1 MKKNLLKLLTLVLAL
16 VMVVTVFAGC
26 KKADEETV
34 APTQGS
40 EETPTE
46 TQEQPADEY
55 KPSAAQLLNGK
66 EWGKDYTE
74 LYDEIGD
81 KVTIDDVQEDPTT
94 GLAYVEYEGKT
105 YELGMD
111 FLSMAMVY
119 KTAVPENSQY
129 ETEDDVYA
137 AWWKYYMTRW
147 NYLLPEIPL
156 YSNEYYDVYNAK
168 IKGVDEHPTNP
179 YWGPAK
185 ALIDWTSEKADNDI
199 IIGNTTDLS
208 GKFRYSPFGGSNP
221 GAADLD
227 VDNLINGLETVATT
241 KEGGFEV
248 NKTVVKQLDKVEN
261 EDGTLTY
268 TITLNDGLLFSDGTP
283 VTAKNYLYFP
293 MVFSTL
299 VASEAE
305 GKDRQAGLT
314 MVGFEEFNAYDG
326 TNEGDGVSKTF
337 AGLRLLADNQ
347 FSVTVKPEY
356 ANYYYAISYA
366 GFSPFVKELWC
377 GDYDIADDG
386 EGCYFTDGF
395 YNKTGDSF
403 DMAAHI
409 VASSNNTDT
418 TYACSG
424 PYVVESYDEGDKS
437 AILTLNPNFP
447 GNYEG
452 AKPSIAKV
460 IYKKSVSATQ
470 LDDLKSGG
478 VDVLMGI
485 TGGAETDEAVAA
497 CDNSNGAFVYTHYSR
512 AGYGK
517 LQFRNDYGPAQF
529 TAVRQAITYC
539 LDRASFAKTFTG
551 GYGGV
556 VDGAY
561 YAGSW
566 MYKEAAANGMLLNA
580 YDTSADTAIA
590 VLEADGWIYDANG
603 EPYVEGVRYKKIP
616 AEYADENDKTYK
628 SIDGAYV
635 TTKVGD
641 DYYMPLVL
649 NWYGTTDNPFSDLL
663 VTDFEQGANIA
674 AAGIVIQKTT
684 GDFNPMLDEFY
695 QQAVYGFY
703 SGTPMYSCFNYATGF
718 TSAAYDYSYNWSI
731 DPSFYE
737 NNSVA
742 YLMDEADIYWLSEW
756 RQAVRPD

>member
-26 KKADEETV
+26 KKADEETD

-485 TGGAETDEAVAA
+485 TGGAETDEVVAA

-539 LDRASFAKTFTG
+539 LDRASFAKTFN
-551 GYGGV
+551 GGV

-742 YLMDEADIYWLSEW
+742 YLMDEADIYWLS
-756 RQAVRPD
+756 

>member
-1 MKKNLLKLLTLVLAL
+1 M
-16 VMVVTVFAGC
+16 
-26 KKADEETV
+26 
-34 APTQGS
+34 
-40 EETPTE
+40 
-46 TQEQPADEY
+46 
-55 KPSAAQLLNGK
+55 
-66 EWGKDYTE
+66 
-74 LYDEIGD
+74 
-81 KVTIDDVQEDPTT
+81 QEDPTT

-299 VASEAE
+299 VAAEAE

-742 YLMDEADIYWLSEW
+742 YLMDEADIYWLS
-756 RQAVRPD
+756 

>member
-1 MKKNLLKLLTLVLAL
+1 M
-16 VMVVTVFAGC
+16 C
-26 KKADEETV
+26 IRDR
-34 APTQGS
+34 
-40 EETPTE
+40 
-46 TQEQPADEY
+46 EQPADEY

-179 YWGPAK
+179 YWGSAM

-208 GKFRYSPFGGSNP
+208 GKFRYSLFGGSTP

-268 TITLNDGLLFSDGTP
+268 TITLNDGLAFSDGTP

-299 VASEAE
+299 VAAEAE

-347 FSVTVKPEY
+347 FSVTVKAEY

-452 AKPSIAKV
+452 VKPSIAKV

-485 TGGAETDEAVAA
+485 TGGDETDEAVAA

-663 VTDFEQGANIA
+663 VTDFEQGTNIA
-674 AAGIVIQKTT
+674 AAGFVIQKTT
-684 GDFNPMLDEFY
+684 GDFAPMLDEFY

-731 DPSFYE
+731 DPSFYV

-742 YLMDEADIYWLSEW
+742 YLMDEADIYWLS
-756 RQAVRPD
+756 

>member
-26 KKADEETV
+26 KKPDEETV

-46 TQEQPADEY
+46 TQEQPIDEY

-156 YSNEYYDVYNAK
+156 YSNEYYDVYNAQ

-185 ALIDWTSEKADNDI
+185 ALIDWTSEKTDKDI

-208 GKFRYSPFGGSNP
+208 GKFRYSPFGGTNP

-561 YAGSW
+561 YVGSW

-649 NWYGTTDNPFSDLL
+649 NWYGTTDSPFSDLL

-737 NNSVA
+737 SNSVA
-742 YLMDEADIYWLSEW
+742 YLMDEADIYWLS
-756 RQAVRPD
+756 

>member
-26 KKADEETV
+26 KKADEETD

-156 YSNEYYDVYNAK
+156 YSNEYYDVYNAQ

-185 ALIDWTSEKADNDI
+185 ALIDWTSEKTDKDI

-208 GKFRYSPFGGSNP
+208 GKFRYSNFGGSNP
-221 GAADLD
+221 GASDLD
-227 VDNLINGLETVATT
+227 VDNLINGMETVATT

-283 VTAKNYLYFP
+283 VTAKNYLYYT

-314 MVGFEEFNAYDG
+314 IVGFEEFNAYDG

-337 AGLRLLADNQ
+337 TGLRLLADNQ

-403 DMAAHI
+403 DMAAHL

-452 AKPSIAKV
+452 AKPTIAKV
-460 IYKKSVSATQ
+460 IYKKVVSATQ

-485 TGGAETDEAVAA
+485 TGGDETDEAVAA

-551 GYGGV
+551 GYGGI

-590 VLEADGWIYDANG
+590 VLEADGWIYNKDG
-603 EPYVEGVRYKKIP
+603 EAYTEGVRYKKIP

-674 AAGIVIQKTT
+674 AAGFVIQKTT
-684 GDFNPMLDEFY
+684 GDFAPMLDEFY

-703 SGTPMYSCFNYATGF
+703 SGTPLYSCFNYATGF

-731 DPSFYE
+731 DPSFYA

-742 YLMDEADIYWLSEW
+742 YLKDEADIYWLS
-756 RQAVRPD
+756 

>member
-1 MKKNLLKLLTLVLAL
+1 M
-16 VMVVTVFAGC
+16 
-26 KKADEETV
+26 
-34 APTQGS
+34 
-40 EETPTE
+40 
-46 TQEQPADEY
+46 
-55 KPSAAQLLNGK
+55 
-66 EWGKDYTE
+66 
-74 LYDEIGD
+74 
-81 KVTIDDVQEDPTT
+81 QEDPTT

-409 VASSNNTDT
+409 VASSNNADT

-718 TSAAYDYSYNWSI
+718 TSAAYDYAYNWSI

-742 YLMDEADIYWLSEW
+742 YLMDEADIYWLS
-756 RQAVRPD
+756 

>member
-1 MKKNLLKLLTLVLAL
+1 M
-16 VMVVTVFAGC
+16 FAGC
-26 KKADEETV
+26 KKADEETD

-46 TQEQPADEY
+46 TQEQPTDEY

-227 VDNLINGLETVATT
+227 VDNLINGMETVATT

-268 TITLNDGLLFSDGTP
+268 TITLNDGLVFSDGTP

-684 GDFNPMLDEFY
+684 GDFSPMLDEFY

-737 NNSVA
+737 NNSIA
-742 YLMDEADIYWLSEW
+742 YLKDEADIYWLS
-756 RQAVRPD
+756 

>member
-26 KKADEETV
+26 KKTDEETE

-241 KEGGFEV
+241 KEGGYEV

-268 TITLNDGLLFSDGTP
+268 TITLNDGLVFSDGTP

-512 AGYGK
+512 TGYGK

-539 LDRASFAKTFTG
+539 LDRASFAKTLTG

-742 YLMDEADIYWLSEW
+742 YLMDEADIYWLS
-756 RQAVRPD
+756 

>member
-1 MKKNLLKLLTLVLAL
+1 M
-16 VMVVTVFAGC
+16 
-26 KKADEETV
+26 
-34 APTQGS
+34 
-40 EETPTE
+40 
-46 TQEQPADEY
+46 
-55 KPSAAQLLNGK
+55 
-66 EWGKDYTE
+66 
-74 LYDEIGD
+74 
-81 KVTIDDVQEDPTT
+81 QEDPTT

-742 YLMDEADIYWLSEW
+742 YLMDEADIYWLS
-756 RQAVRPD
+756 

>member
-26 KKADEETV
+26 KKADEETD

-55 KPSAAQLLNGK
+55 TPSAAQLLNGK

-268 TITLNDGLLFSDGTP
+268 TITLNDGLAFSDGTP

-299 VASEAE
+299 VAAEAE

-347 FSVTVKPEY
+347 FSVTVKAEY

-452 AKPSIAKV
+452 VKPSIAKV

-561 YAGSW
+561 YDGSW

-684 GDFNPMLDEFY
+684 GDFSPMLDEFY

-737 NNSVA
+737 NNSIA
-742 YLMDEADIYWLSEW
+742 YLKDEADIYWLS
-756 RQAVRPD
+756 

>member
-26 KKADEETV
+26 KKADEETE

-478 VDVLMGI
+478 VDVLIGI

-556 VDGAY
+556 TDGAY

-742 YLMDEADIYWLSEW
+742 YLMDEADIYWLS
-756 RQAVRPD
+756 

>member
-1 MKKNLLKLLTLVLAL
+1 M
-16 VMVVTVFAGC
+16 
-26 KKADEETV
+26 
-34 APTQGS
+34 
-40 EETPTE
+40 
-46 TQEQPADEY
+46 
-55 KPSAAQLLNGK
+55 
-66 EWGKDYTE
+66 
-74 LYDEIGD
+74 
-81 KVTIDDVQEDPTT
+81 QEDPTT

-227 VDNLINGLETVATT
+227 VDNLINGMETVATT

-293 MVFSTL
+293 MVFSSL

-347 FSVTVKPEY
+347 FSVTVKAEY

-452 AKPSIAKV
+452 VKPSIAKV

-742 YLMDEADIYWLSEW
+742 YLMDEADIYWLS
-756 RQAVRPD
+756 

>member
-26 KKADEETV
+26 KKADEETE

-326 TNEGDGVSKTF
+326 TNEGDGVS
-337 AGLRLLADNQ
+337 
-347 FSVTVKPEY
+347 
-356 ANYYYAISYA
+356 ISYA

-409 VASSNNTDT
+409 VASSNNADT

-718 TSAAYDYSYNWSI
+718 TSAAYDYAYNWSI

-742 YLMDEADIYWLSEW
+742 YLMDEADIYWLS
-756 RQAVRPD
+756 

>member
-1 MKKNLLKLLTLVLAL
+1 MVELDHVVEEVLKVINDNGFSQKGAFNLRQNGTSICHGDSEHIKIKKKTDKPGIDIYIDGDTKGEKVYIPVVVSVSGMTDLVYNDFYIADGAD
-16 VMVVTVFAGC
+16 VTIVAGC
-26 KKADEETV
+26 GIHNSGCNESRHDGIHTFHVGKNANV
-34 APTQGS
+34 CY
-40 EETPTE
+40 
-46 TQEQPADEY
+46 QEKHYGEGNGTGGRV
-55 KPSAAQLLNGK
+55 LNP
-66 EWGKDYTE
+66 
-74 LYDEIGD
+74 
-81 KVTIDDVQEDPTT
+81 VTNI
-94 GLAYVEYEGKT
+94 YVG
-105 YELGMD
+105 
-111 FLSMAMVY
+111 
-119 KTAVPENSQY
+119 ENSVFTLDTAQ
-129 ETEDDVYA
+129 
-137 AWWKYYMTRW
+137 
-147 NYLLPEIPL
+147 
-156 YSNEYYDVYNAK
+156 

-185 ALIDWTSEKADNDI
+185 ALIDWTSEKTDKDI

-208 GKFRYSPFGGSNP
+208 GKFRFSNFGGSNP
-221 GAADLD
+221 GASDLD
-227 VDNLINGLETVATT
+227 VDNLIIGMETVATT

-283 VTAKNYLYFP
+283 VTAKNYLYYT

-314 MVGFEEFNAYDG
+314 IVGFEEFNAYDG

-337 AGLRLLADNQ
+337 TGLRLLADNQ

-366 GFSPFVKELWC
+366 GFTPFVKELWC
-377 GDYDIADDG
+377 
-386 EGCYFTDGF
+386 
-395 YNKTGDSF
+395 
-403 DMAAHI
+403 
-409 VASSNNTDT
+409 
-418 TYACSG
+418 G
-424 PYVVESYDEGDKS
+424 PYVVESYDEADKS

-460 IYKKSVSATQ
+460 IYKKVVSATQ

-551 GYGGV
+551 GYGGI

-590 VLEADGWIYDANG
+590 VLEADGWIYNKDG
-603 EPYVEGVRYKKIP
+603 EAYTEGVRYKKIP
-616 AEYADENDKTYK
+616 AEYADENDINYK

-684 GDFNPMLDEFY
+684 GDFAPMLDEFY

-703 SGTPMYSCFNYATGF
+703 SGTPLYSCFNYATGF
-718 TSAAYDYSYNWSI
+718 TSAAYDYAYNWSI
-731 DPSFYE
+731 DPSFYA
-737 NNSVA
+737 NYSSA
-742 YLMDEADIYWLSEW
+742 YLMDEADIYWLS
-756 RQAVRPD
+756 

>member
-403 DMAAHI
+403 DMAAHL
-409 VASSNNTDT
+409 VASSNNADT

-561 YAGSW
+561 YDGSW

-742 YLMDEADIYWLSEW
+742 YLMDEADIYWLS
-756 RQAVRPD
+756 

>member
-1 MKKNLLKLLTLVLAL
+1 M
-16 VMVVTVFAGC
+16 
-26 KKADEETV
+26 
-34 APTQGS
+34 
-40 EETPTE
+40 
-46 TQEQPADEY
+46 
-55 KPSAAQLLNGK
+55 
-66 EWGKDYTE
+66 
-74 LYDEIGD
+74 
-81 KVTIDDVQEDPTT
+81 QEDPTT

-347 FSVTVKPEY
+347 FSVTVKAEY

-403 DMAAHI
+403 DMAAHL

-452 AKPSIAKV
+452 VKPSIAKV

-737 NNSVA
+737 NNSIA
-742 YLMDEADIYWLSEW
+742 YLKDEADIYWLS
-756 RQAVRPD
+756 

>member
-199 IIGNTTDLS
+199 IIGNITDLS

-299 VASEAE
+299 VAAEAE

-347 FSVTVKPEY
+347 FSVTVKAEY

-403 DMAAHI
+403 DMAAHL
-409 VASSNNTDT
+409 VASSNNADT

-561 YAGSW
+561 YVGSW

-649 NWYGTTDNPFSDLL
+649 NWYGTTDNPFSALL

-684 GDFNPMLDEFY
+684 GDFSPMLDEFY

-737 NNSVA
+737 NSSIA
-742 YLMDEADIYWLSEW
+742 YLKDEADIYWLS
-756 RQAVRPD
+756 

>member
-366 GFSPFVKELWC
+366 GSSPFVKELWC

-556 VDGAY
+556 VDGGY

-742 YLMDEADIYWLSEW
+742 YLMDEADIYWLS
-756 RQAVRPD
+756 

>member
-1 MKKNLLKLLTLVLAL
+1 
-16 VMVVTVFAGC
+16 MVVTVFAGC

-742 YLMDEADIYWLSEW
+742 YLMDEADIYWLS
-756 RQAVRPD
+756 

>member
-551 GYGGV
+551 GYV

-742 YLMDEADIYWLSEW
+742 YLMDEADIYWLS
-756 RQAVRPD
+756 

>member
-1 MKKNLLKLLTLVLAL
+1 M
-16 VMVVTVFAGC
+16 
-26 KKADEETV
+26 
-34 APTQGS
+34 
-40 EETPTE
+40 
-46 TQEQPADEY
+46 
-55 KPSAAQLLNGK
+55 
-66 EWGKDYTE
+66 
-74 LYDEIGD
+74 
-81 KVTIDDVQEDPTT
+81 QEDPTT

-703 SGTPMYSCFNYATGF
+703 SGTPMYSCFNYATVF

-737 NNSVA
+737 NNSIA
-742 YLMDEADIYWLSEW
+742 YLMDEADIYWLS
-756 RQAVRPD
+756 

>member
-26 KKADEETV
+26 KKADEETD

-66 EWGKDYTE
+66 EWGKDFTE

-156 YSNEYYDVYNAK
+156 YSNEYYDVYNAQ

-185 ALIDWTSEKADNDI
+185 ALIDWTSEKTDKDI

-208 GKFRYSPFGGSNP
+208 GKFRFSNFGGSNP
-221 GAADLD
+221 GASDLD
-227 VDNLINGLETVATT
+227 VDNLINGMETVATT

-283 VTAKNYLYFP
+283 VTAKNYLYYT

-314 MVGFEEFNAYDG
+314 IVGFEEFNAYDG

-337 AGLRLLADNQ
+337 TGLRLLADNQ

-366 GFSPFVKELWC
+366 GFTPFVKELWC
-377 GDYDIADDG
+377 GDFDIADDG

-403 DMAAHI
+403 DMAAHL

-485 TGGAETDEAVAA
+485 TGGVETDEAVAA

-551 GYGGV
+551 GYGGI

-561 YAGSW
+561 YPGSW

-590 VLEADGWIYDANG
+590 VLEADGWVYNKDG
-603 EPYVEGVRYKKIP
+603 EAYTEGVRYKKIP

-663 VTDFEQGANIA
+663 VTDFEQGTNIA
-674 AAGIVIQKTT
+674 AAGFVIQKTT
-684 GDFNPMLDEFY
+684 GDFAPMLDEFY

-742 YLMDEADIYWLSEW
+742 YLKDEADIYWLS
-756 RQAVRPD
+756 

>member
-1 MKKNLLKLLTLVLAL
+1 
-16 VMVVTVFAGC
+16 
-26 KKADEETV
+26 
-34 APTQGS
+34 
-40 EETPTE
+40 
-46 TQEQPADEY
+46 
-55 KPSAAQLLNGK
+55 
-66 EWGKDYTE
+66 
-74 LYDEIGD
+74 
-81 KVTIDDVQEDPTT
+81 
-94 GLAYVEYEGKT
+94 
-105 YELGMD
+105 
-111 FLSMAMVY
+111 MAMVY

-268 TITLNDGLLFSDGTP
+268 TITLNDGLVFSDGTP

-299 VASEAE
+299 VAAEAE

-347 FSVTVKPEY
+347 FSVTVKAEY

-409 VASSNNTDT
+409 VASSNNADT

-684 GDFNPMLDEFY
+684 GDFSPMLDEFY

-737 NNSVA
+737 NNSIA
-742 YLMDEADIYWLSEW
+742 YLKDEADIYWLS
-756 RQAVRPD
+756 

>member
-1 MKKNLLKLLTLVLAL
+1 M
-16 VMVVTVFAGC
+16 
-26 KKADEETV
+26 
-34 APTQGS
+34 
-40 EETPTE
+40 
-46 TQEQPADEY
+46 
-55 KPSAAQLLNGK
+55 
-66 EWGKDYTE
+66 
-74 LYDEIGD
+74 
-81 KVTIDDVQEDPTT
+81 QEDPTT

-649 NWYGTTDNPFSDLL
+649 NWYGTTDNPFSGLL

-742 YLMDEADIYWLSEW
+742 YLMDEADIYWLS
-756 RQAVRPD
+756 

>member
-1 MKKNLLKLLTLVLAL
+1 
-16 VMVVTVFAGC
+16 MVVTVFAGC
-26 KKADEETV
+26 KKADEETE

-268 TITLNDGLLFSDGTP
+268 TITLNDGLVFSDGTP

-347 FSVTVKPEY
+347 FSVTVKAEY

-366 GFSPFVKELWC
+366 GFTPFVKELWC

-403 DMAAHI
+403 DMAAHL
-409 VASSNNTDT
+409 VDSSNNADT

-452 AKPSIAKV
+452 VKPSIAKV

-737 NNSVA
+737 NNSIA
-742 YLMDEADIYWLSEW
+742 YLKDEADIYWLS
-756 RQAVRPD
+756 

>member
-26 KKADEETV
+26 KKADEETE

-299 VASEAE
+299 VAAEAE

-347 FSVTVKPEY
+347 FSVTVKAEY

-485 TGGAETDEAVAA
+485 TGGDETDEAVAA

-561 YAGSW
+561 YTGSW

-649 NWYGTTDNPFSDLL
+649 NWYGTTDNPFSNLL

-684 GDFNPMLDEFY
+684 GDFSPMLDEFY

-737 NNSVA
+737 NNSIA
-742 YLMDEADIYWLSEW
+742 YLMDEADIYWLS
-756 RQAVRPD
+756 

>member
-26 KKADEETV
+26 KKADEETE

-261 EDGTLTY
+261 EDGTITY
-268 TITLNDGLLFSDGTP
+268 TITLNDGLAFSDGTP

-299 VASEAE
+299 VAAEAE

-347 FSVTVKPEY
+347 FSVTVKAEY

-403 DMAAHI
+403 DMAAHL

-452 AKPSIAKV
+452 VKPSIAKV

-485 TGGAETDEAVAA
+485 TGGDETDEAVAA

-539 LDRASFAKTFTG
+539 LDRASFAKTLTG

-566 MYKEAAANGMLLNA
+566 MYNEAAANGMLLNA

-684 GDFNPMLDEFY
+684 GDFSPMLDEFY

-731 DPSFYE
+731 DPSFYA
-737 NNSVA
+737 NNSIA
-742 YLMDEADIYWLSEW
+742 YLKDEADIYWLS
-756 RQAVRPD
+756 

>member
-26 KKADEETV
+26 KEADEETD

-185 ALIDWTSEKADNDI
+185 ALIEWTSEKADNDI

-268 TITLNDGLLFSDGTP
+268 TITLNDGLVFSDGTP

-299 VASEAE
+299 VAAEAE

-347 FSVTVKPEY
+347 FSVTVKAEY
-356 ANYYYAISYA
+356 VNYYYAISYA

-452 AKPSIAKV
+452 VKPSIAKV

-485 TGGAETDEAVAA
+485 TGGDETDEAVAA

-556 VDGAY
+556 ADGAY

-663 VTDFEQGANIA
+663 VTDFEKGANIA

-684 GDFNPMLDEFY
+684 GDFAPMLDEFY

-742 YLMDEADIYWLSEW
+742 YLMDEADIYWLS
-756 RQAVRPD
+756 

>member
-1 MKKNLLKLLTLVLAL
+1 
-16 VMVVTVFAGC
+16 
-26 KKADEETV
+26 
-34 APTQGS
+34 
-40 EETPTE
+40 
-46 TQEQPADEY
+46 
-55 KPSAAQLLNGK
+55 
-66 EWGKDYTE
+66 
-74 LYDEIGD
+74 
-81 KVTIDDVQEDPTT
+81 
-94 GLAYVEYEGKT
+94 
-105 YELGMD
+105 
-111 FLSMAMVY
+111 
-119 KTAVPENSQY
+119 
-129 ETEDDVYA
+129 
-137 AWWKYYMTRW
+137 
-147 NYLLPEIPL
+147 
-156 YSNEYYDVYNAK
+156 
-168 IKGVDEHPTNP
+168 
-179 YWGPAK
+179 
-185 ALIDWTSEKADNDI
+185 
-199 IIGNTTDLS
+199 
-208 GKFRYSPFGGSNP
+208 
-221 GAADLD
+221 
-227 VDNLINGLETVATT
+227 
-241 KEGGFEV
+241 
-248 NKTVVKQLDKVEN
+248 
-261 EDGTLTY
+261 
-268 TITLNDGLLFSDGTP
+268 
-283 VTAKNYLYFP
+283 
-293 MVFSTL
+293 
-299 VASEAE
+299 
-305 GKDRQAGLT
+305 

-347 FSVTVKPEY
+347 FSVTVKAEY

-452 AKPSIAKV
+452 VKPSIAKV

-485 TGGAETDEAVAA
+485 TGGDETDEAVAA

-684 GDFNPMLDEFY
+684 GDFSPMLDEFY

-718 TSAAYDYSYNWSI
+718 TSAAYDYSYTWSI

-737 NNSVA
+737 NNSIA
-742 YLMDEADIYWLSEW
+742 YLKDEADIYWLS
-756 RQAVRPD
+756 

>member
-1 MKKNLLKLLTLVLAL
+1 
-16 VMVVTVFAGC
+16 
-26 KKADEETV
+26 
-34 APTQGS
+34 
-40 EETPTE
+40 
-46 TQEQPADEY
+46 
-55 KPSAAQLLNGK
+55 
-66 EWGKDYTE
+66 
-74 LYDEIGD
+74 
-81 KVTIDDVQEDPTT
+81 
-94 GLAYVEYEGKT
+94 
-105 YELGMD
+105 
-111 FLSMAMVY
+111 MVY

-156 YSNEYYDVYNAK
+156 YSNEYYDVYNAQ

-185 ALIDWTSEKADNDI
+185 ALIDWTSEKTDKDI

-208 GKFRYSPFGGSNP
+208 GKFRFSNFGGSNP
-221 GAADLD
+221 GASDLD
-227 VDNLINGLETVATT
+227 VDNLINGMETVATT

-283 VTAKNYLYFP
+283 VTAKNYLYYT

-314 MVGFEEFNAYDG
+314 VVGFEEFNAYDG

-366 GFSPFVKELWC
+366 GFTPFVKELWC
-377 GDYDIADDG
+377 GDFDIADDG

-403 DMAAHI
+403 DMAAHL

-539 LDRASFAKTFTG
+539 LDHASFAKTFTG
-551 GYGGV
+551 GYGGI

-590 VLEADGWIYDANG
+590 VLEADGWIYNKDG
-603 EPYVEGVRYKKIP
+603 EAYTEGVRYKKIP

-742 YLMDEADIYWLSEW
+742 YLMDEADIYWLS
-756 RQAVRPD
+756 

>member
-26 KKADEETV
+26 KKADEETD

-227 VDNLINGLETVATT
+227 VDNLINGLETVAAT

-268 TITLNDGLLFSDGTP
+268 TITLNDGLVFSDGTP

-314 MVGFEEFNAYDG
+314 MAGFEEFNAYDG

-742 YLMDEADIYWLSEW
+742 YLMDEADIYWVS
-756 RQAVRPD
+756 